1 VKSRNKGYIL
11 IEALIAVAGLL
22 ALMAILVSDQQA
34 HLDLVQ
40 GNLRQTRAEACA
52 DAAVQQALAVLSTT
66 NEGLVT
72 LNDTWAE
79 LGGQAG
85 TSQTQGTQ
93 GTEEYDFP
101 DGTSFREQVV
111 DAGSLI
117 NLNNVTEAQLQQLPL
132 DQDQVDS
139 FLDWIQ
145 PGENARTDGAKD
157 SFYNALPTPYNAKLA
172 QLTTVNELLLINN
185 WTAQTLYQPP
195 TDSTILSLATDSN
208 GNVLPL
214 AALFTTDSGAPNET
228 VTGTTLVNL
237 GAGISGSTATR
248 LIGLGISPRIIAR
261 LRATGPGLAP
271 INNFPELFALPGMTT
286 SQEALLL
293 DNVTFSTATRT
304 TGTINLNT
312 ATLPVLQ
319 SIPFVSS
326 TVAEAIVQQQS
337 SGFTTGLGEL
347 ANLGLTGPLLGEVA
361 TGFTVGSDTW
371 IVRAYGQSGGVG
383 SAEEAVVGF
392 RNSQL
397 QIISIN
403 RLHTAGIPS
412 WWGWDSTTTSTQQ
425 AGVTQ

>member
-1 VKSRNKGYIL
+1 
-11 IEALIAVAGLL
+11 
-22 ALMAILVSDQQA
+22 
-34 HLDLVQ
+34 
-40 GNLRQTRAEACA
+40 
-52 DAAVQQALAVLSTT
+52 
-66 NEGLVT
+66 
-72 LNDTWAE
+72 
-79 LGGQAG
+79 
-85 TSQTQGTQ
+85 
-93 GTEEYDFP
+93 
-101 DGTSFREQVV
+101 
-111 DAGSLI
+111 
-117 NLNNVTEAQLQQLPL
+117 
-132 DQDQVDS
+132 
-139 FLDWIQ
+139 
-145 PGENARTDGAKD
+145 
-157 SFYNALPTPYNAKLA
+157 
-172 QLTTVNELLLINN
+172 
-185 WTAQTLYQPP
+185 
-195 TDSTILSLATDSN
+195 
-208 GNVLPL
+208 
-214 AALFTTDSGAPNET
+214 
-228 VTGTTLVNL
+228 
-237 GAGISGSTATR
+237 

-271 INNFPELFALPGMTT
+271 INNFPELYALPGMTT